1 MADPYPPALTHVGVT
16 VPDLNE
22 ALRWYREVL
31 GFQIIFGPADMIAD
45 DTHYGRLCQ
54 DLFGTGFRQG
64 RLAFLTG
71 ANGVVLEMFDF
82 DRPKSVRRENNFE
95 YWKSGFFHICLV
107 EPEIEAMVKRIEETG
122 GKLRSKIWQLFADK
136 PYKIAFC
143 EDPFGNIIELN
154 SHSTERVWSN
164 Q

>member
-1 MADPYPPALTHVGVT
+1 
-16 VPDLNE
+16 
-22 ALRWYREVL
+22 
-31 GFQIIFGPADMIAD
+31 
-45 DTHYGRLCQ
+45 
-54 DLFGTGFRQG
+54 
-64 RLAFLTG
+64 
-71 ANGVVLEMFDF
+71 MFDF